1 DVESIY
7 RLGIIYEKLEDY
19 QKAKDYYIQAVEKEH
34 INARIHLGKIA
45 FEDEDYELAKKMF
58 EVPAN
63 EDNIYSQHMLGIIYS
78 IYLKDYVSAK
88 YWYEKPRLNDC
99 IESIFN
105 LGQLSLK
112 LNEDSEAEK
121 YFKEGTKLGDKKCKY
136 MLASLYYKKS
146 YENYESLAKE
156 NYENSQE
163 VFDKLPKLI
172 LNFDQIL
179 IPQFETIDNI
189 SEDEEE
195 YVPRYILS
203 VEEDNNYVY
212 KEKSTEMI
220 VDGALEFNIENITK

>member
-1 DVESIY
+1 
-7 RLGIIYEKLEDY
+7 
-19 QKAKDYYIQAVEKEH
+19 
-34 INARIHLGKIA
+34 
-45 FEDEDYELAKKMF
+45 
-58 EVPAN
+58 
-63 EDNIYSQHMLGIIYS
+63 
-78 IYLKDYVSAK
+78 
-88 YWYEKPRLNDC
+88 
-99 IESIFN
+99 
-105 LGQLSLK
+105 
-112 LNEDSEAEK
+112 
-121 YFKEGTKLGDKKCKY
+121 

-189 SEDEEE
+189 SEDDEE

>member
-1 DVESIY
+1 
-7 RLGIIYEKLEDY
+7 
-19 QKAKDYYIQAVEKEH
+19 
-34 INARIHLGKIA
+34 
-45 FEDEDYELAKKMF
+45 M
-58 EVPAN
+58 
-63 EDNIYSQHMLGIIYS
+63 
-78 IYLKDYVSAK
+78 KDYVSAK